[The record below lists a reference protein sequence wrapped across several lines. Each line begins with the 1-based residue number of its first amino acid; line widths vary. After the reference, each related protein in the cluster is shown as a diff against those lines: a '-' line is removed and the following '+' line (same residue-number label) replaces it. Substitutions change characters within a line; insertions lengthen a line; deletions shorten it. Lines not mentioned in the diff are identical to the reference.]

1 MKVSLPGGPDLVLFD
16 SIQEL
21 PQALETKMQ
30 GYLLEDMGVGNTP
43 HQLLKHLQNA
53 LSLIDKTPNRAKT
66 EIEHA
71 LYCYQNGMDNYDAS
85 KLAWACLIKSID
97 GKPVT
102 DHSEANL
109 KEILNYLSENGLNS
123 ESLDDTFCIVKK
135 NLRQSWTITSPL
147 ETLEN
152 QAIYNYKPA

>member
-30 GYLLEDMGVGNTP
+30 GYLLEDMGVGNTA
-43 HQLLKHLQNA
+43 HQLLKHIQNA
-53 LSLIDKTPNRAKT
+53 YALIDKTPNQAKT

-71 LYCYQNGMDNYDAS
+71 LYCYQNGIDNYDAS

-102 DHSEANL
+102 DHSEGSL
-109 KEILNYLSENGLNS
+109 KEMLGSLSENGLS
-123 ESLDDTFCIVKK
+123 AELLDDTFCIVKK
-135 NLRQSWTITSPL
+135 NLKQNWITTSPL

-152 QAIYNYKPA
+152 QAIYNYKPD